1 MKRRKLYLFGRKLFM
16 STAELHIAEA
26 SVWATALVSKHG
38 PAKSDP
44 YLRVAQKASQ
54 IAGEPVP
61 RSKIYS
67 LVRRPKALKSIA
79 SHIREALASAYA
91 AECARQQ
98 RLLDHEIAIATAAGA
113 SSALI
118 SAAVGLVGTGLESP
132 RECGSGDQGAIR

>member
-26 SVWATALVSKHG
+26 SVWAAALVSKVG
-38 PAKSDP
+38 PAKADP

-79 SHIREALASAYA
+79 SHIREALAAAYA
-91 AECARQQ
+91 DECARQQ
-98 RLLDHEIAIATAAGA
+98 RLFEHEIAMAKAGSASPALIRAAAGVA
-113 SSALI
+113 
-118 SAAVGLVGTGLESP
+118 GLPPAEAQDGGHKVP
-132 RECGSGDQGAIR
+132 R

>member
-1 MKRRKLYLFGRKLFM
+1 MKRRFLYLFVRKLYM

-26 SVWATALVSKHG
+26 SIWATALVSKQG
-38 PAKSDP
+38 PAKTDP
-44 YLRVAQKASQ
+44 YSRVAAKLSQ

-67 LVRRPKALKSIA
+67 LVRRSGSLKSIA

-98 RLLDHEIAIATAAGA
+98 RLLEHEISIAKAAGA

-118 SAAVGLVGTGLESP
+118 SAASGLVGMDHLSSTEDQD
-132 RECGSGDQGAIR
+132 GDQGAIR